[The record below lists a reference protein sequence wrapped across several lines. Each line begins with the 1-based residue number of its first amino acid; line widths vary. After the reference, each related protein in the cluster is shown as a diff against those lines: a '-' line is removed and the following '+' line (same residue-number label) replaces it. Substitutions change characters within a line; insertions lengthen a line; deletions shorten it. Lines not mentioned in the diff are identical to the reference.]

1 MNKPT
6 DLQGLVLDPITGD
19 QRYIGHSEPRH
30 SARRLLQGQGTYIDD
45 LQFPR
50 MGHVVYWRSPVA
62 HMKIGQIHTDR
73 ARKMPG
79 VIAIVDGHIR
89 YLDRLVRACIWVD
102 IGECTARERV

>member
-50 MGHVVYWRSPVA
+50 MGHVVYWRSPVPNNVA
-62 HMKIGQIHTDR
+62 WLPR
-73 ARKMPG
+73 VAPSASVG
-79 VIAIVDGHIR
+79 VGLLPLPRSLLLSILLLLIDLLSCPLI
-89 YLDRLVRACIWVD
+89 L
-102 IGECTARERV
+102 